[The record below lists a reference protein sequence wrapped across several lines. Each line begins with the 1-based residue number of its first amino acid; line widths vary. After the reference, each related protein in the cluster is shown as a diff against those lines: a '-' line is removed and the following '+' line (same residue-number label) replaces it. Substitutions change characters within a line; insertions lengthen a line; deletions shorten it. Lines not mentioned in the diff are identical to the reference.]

1 MLSSMLNE
9 TAKDILAIAEA
20 ADEFREKV
28 KAILKPGDGLNLV
41 LTTISTAERRCVR
54 SYYAENP
61 DGA

>member
-1 MLSSMLNE
+1 MLNE

>member
-1 MLSSMLNE
+1 MLNE

-20 ADEFREKV
+20 ADEFREKM

-54 SYYAENP
+54 SYYAEHP
-61 DGA
+61 E